1 MVVVVVV
8 VEVVV
13 VVVEGLVVV
22 GAVVGAA
29 VDGGRVGS
37 GGEVGL
43 GAPLDPAVVPVIPGL
58 LLVATSAWLPLA
70 VAGPA
75 VESVVVGPT
84 IPALESVVS

>member
-1 MVVVVVV
+1 MVVVVVAVEVDVMVVVEVDVMVV

-13 VVVEGLVVV
+13 V
-22 GAVVGAA
+22 GAA
-29 VDGGRVGS
+29 VDRGRVGS

-70 VAGPA
+70 VA
-75 VESVVVGPT
+75 
-84 IPALESVVS
+84 